1 MKFEQTIKAYL
12 DKRAKEDALFAET
25 YKKEGKSIKEC
36 CKYIIS
42 QAIKQRENECAIL
55 HDEEVFSL
63 AVHYYDEDDIKVP
76 EITDNV
82 RVSVSEQPE
91 PKEEPAA
98 DPHPKKESHKPKK
111 AKTDKTPQPVFTLFD
126 DML

>member
-82 RVSVSEQPE
+82 RVSVSKQPG
-91 PKEEPAA
+91 PKQESAT
-98 DPHPKKESHKPKK
+98 DPHPKKKAHKPKK
-111 AKTDKTPQPVFTLFD
+111 AKTDKTSQPVFTLFD
-126 DML
+126 GML

>member
-1 MKFEQTIKAYL
+1 MTFEQAIKTYL

-82 RVSVSEQPE
+82 RVSVPEQPE
-91 PKEEPAA
+91 PKREPAA
-98 DPHPKKESHKPKK
+98 DPHPKKKK
-111 AKTDKTPQPVFTLFD
+111 AKNKNEPQPVFTLFD
-126 DML
+126 GML

>member
-1 MKFEQTIKAYL
+1 MTFEQTIKAYL

-36 CKYIIS
+36 CKYIM
-42 QAIKQRENECAIL
+42 QKARKEAKNGCAAIP
-55 HDEEVFSL
+55 DDVVYGW

-91 PKEEPAA
+91 PKEEPATE
-98 DPHPKKESHKPKK
+98 PHPKKEAHK
-111 AKTDKTPQPVFTLFD
+111 AKIAKADKTPQPVFTLFD
-126 DML
+126 GML

>member
-1 MKFEQTIKAYL
+1 MTFEQTIKAYL

-42 QAIKQRENECAIL
+42 QAKKQRENECAIL

-82 RVSVSEQPE
+82 RVSVSKQPE
-91 PKEEPAA
+91 PKREPAA
-98 DPHPKKESHKPKK
+98 DPHPKKKK
-111 AKTDKTPQPVFTLFD
+111 AKNKNEPQPVFTLFD
-126 DML
+126 GML

>member
-1 MKFEQTIKAYL
+1 MKLEQTIKAYL
-12 DKRAKEDALFAET
+12 DQRAKEDALFAET

-82 RVSVSEQPE
+82 RVSVSKQPE
-91 PKEEPAA
+91 PKREPAA
-98 DPHPKKESHKPKK
+98 DPHPKKKK
-111 AKTDKTPQPVFTLFD
+111 AKNKNEPQPVFTLFD
-126 DML
+126 GML